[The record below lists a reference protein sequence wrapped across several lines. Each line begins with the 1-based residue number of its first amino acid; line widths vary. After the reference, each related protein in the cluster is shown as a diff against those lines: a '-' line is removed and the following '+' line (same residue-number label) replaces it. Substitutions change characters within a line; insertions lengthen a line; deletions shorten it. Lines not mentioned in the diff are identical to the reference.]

1 METNKEYLKRILPL
15 LKKPIPHQWRVQS
28 FSKTKPQ
35 ATVLAYIDQRDMMDV
50 LDTYC
55 DYGWEKKY
63 EEIAGNLF
71 CSIGIRMP
79 DNTIMWRSDCGVES
93 MTEKEKGRA
102 SDAAKRAGVNWGI
115 GRFLYDMKVQ
125 YVDANVKKEAN
136 NWPYCVDANGKQIWD
151 LTAHINNK
159 NPNAP
164 QSPVS
169 VAEPSTEAKVASMNN
184 TTAPKELTA
193 EQLKEHEDKIKLI
206 TEAVNIAGYYNALP
220 EDLKANKTIQG
231 YLSARREAIKVKV

>member
-1 METNKEYLKRILPL
+1 METNKDYLKRILPL

-79 DNTIMWRSDCGVES
+79 DNSIMWRSDCGVES

-136 NWPYCVDANGKQIWD
+136 NWPYCVDVNGKQIWD

-164 QSPVS
+164 QAPVP
-169 VAEPSTEAKVASMNN
+169 VAEPTAEDKVASMNN
-184 TTAPKELTA
+184 TTPPVELTA
-193 EQLKEHEDKIKLI
+193 EQLKVHEDAIKKIDD
-206 TEAVNIAGYYNALP
+206 AVNLSGYFKALSP
-220 EDLKANKTIQG
+220 ELQANKTIIE
-231 YLSARREAIKVKV
+231 YLGARRKALTPTK